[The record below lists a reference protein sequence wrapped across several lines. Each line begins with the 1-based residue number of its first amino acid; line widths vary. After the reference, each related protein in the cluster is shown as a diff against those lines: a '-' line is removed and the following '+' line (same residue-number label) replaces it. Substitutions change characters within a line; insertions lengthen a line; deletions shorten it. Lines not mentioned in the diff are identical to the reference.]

1 MNDEVRLKK
10 GFTLIELL
18 AVIVIIA
25 VIALITYPTV
35 NRVITNSR
43 MTALKNS
50 AEALLKET
58 NLQTAM
64 DKIGDNTQILI
75 TDERLKLKNNQFT
88 SGFIFKNSDGKLE
101 LKNVTNGYFCINGTS
116 GHLKI
121 EKGNCDYSDTTG
133 PTLVLQTGYIGATE
147 AMVLAEGRDNESGI
161 HGYEYKIG
169 DGDYTEMQDDNFYQ
183 FENLKRNTSYKV
195 TVRVTNGVGLT
206 TEKSITF
213 KTKNIS
219 AATFVVS
226 DADRWT
232 NKKDVTINY
241 PNRVSGV
248 IYRYKIGNGS
258 WQVLTSGKKK
268 ELELKENTTIYA
280 EVVLNGETV
289 SSNVSI
295 TKIDNTPPVI
305 ASITPD
311 TTAWKRQVTIQV
323 IASDTPSGI
332 AGYSFDDGATWTNAS
347 TYTTTKNGTY
357 KIKVKDYANNITSG
371 KITISNIDRTGPKCV
386 SSGGSNTWTNQSRTI
401 IGTCIDDGEGAGCV
415 SKTISRTISEDTNAK
430 LSPGVVKDVAGNETT
445 CPATEMVKV
454 DKTKPT
460 CTVSLSNTN
469 WTNKP
474 VTVYGKCK
482 DALSGCASND
492 IKKKYSNEMNAKVT
506 IGTIKD
512 KAGNETTCAS
522 SQNVRIDLTKPTC
535 TVSGGSTAWTS
546 GSRTVKG
553 TCSDTGGSGCKGDIS
568 YKYSGTANKNY
579 SITNAGAA
587 GAGKGG
593 TIYDKAGNS
602 ATCAAN
608 QTVKIDRKKPTCTVS
623 GGSTT
628 WTNTSKTVTG
638 KCSDDGSGCQ
648 GNISYTYSGTA
659 NQNYSITNAGAAGV
673 GKGGTVYDNVGNSAT
688 CSANQTIKIDRKK
701 PSCSVSGGSSAWTS
715 GSRTVKA
722 TCSDD
727 GSGCKGNLSYTYSGT
742 ANQNYSVSNAGAAG
756 AGKGG
761 TVYDKAGNSTTCA
774 ANQTVKIDRKK
785 PTCTVSGGSTAW
797 TSGSRTVKGTCSDT
811 GGSGCKGNLSYTY
824 SGTANQNYNITN
836 AGAAGAGKG
845 GTVYDNVGNSTTC
858 AANQTVRIDRKAPTC
873 TSSGGS
879 SDWVIGGSLT
889 ITGTCN
895 DSGGSGCKGNVSKTY
910 YPETNITNGSPGTV
924 YDNVGHS
931 TTCPANQQVHV
942 TDKLDAPI
950 ISNPT
955 GGNWVNYNYALTVK
969 TPNDKVS
976 VAYWQWKYG
985 STNWTTYSNSAKNT
999 FVTTQFTSEK
1009 NEAVYVRYCLA
1020 NGKCSPEASTMI
1032 RIDKT
1037 APRWNVTMHAGSYTN
1052 KAGAV
1057 TWYTC
1062 YAAINYMDNRNVD
1075 SGLGW
1080 RRNVTGNSGGSLGP
1094 DVNFNGPKQPSL
1106 EFSDI
1111 DVIGSFGAYYASYG
1125 FTICDMAGNCAT
1137 QGRTTGYC

>member
-88 SGFIFKNSDGKLE
+88 SGFIFRNSDGKLE

-121 EKGNCDYSDTTG
+121 EKGNCNYSDTTG

-147 AMVLAEGRDNESGI
+147 AMVLAQGSDNESGI
-161 HGYEYKIG
+161 RGYEYKIG
-169 DGDYTEMQDDNFYQ
+169 DGDYTDMQDDNFYQ

-219 AATFVVS
+219 SATFVVS

-268 ELELKENTTIYA
+268 ELEVKENTMIYA
-280 EVVLNGETV
+280 EVVLNEETV

-305 ASITPD
+305 TSITPD

-415 SKTISRTISEDTNAK
+415 ERTVSRTITTDVNAK
-430 LSPGVVKDVAGNETT
+430 MSPGVVKDVAGNETT

-553 TCSDTGGSGCKGDIS
+553 TCSDTGGSGCKG
-568 YKYSGTANKNY
+568 
-579 SITNAGAA
+579 
-587 GAGKGG
+587 
-593 TIYDKAGNS
+593 
-602 ATCAAN
+602 
-608 QTVKIDRKKPTCTVS
+608 
-623 GGSTT
+623 
-628 WTNTSKTVTG
+628 
-638 KCSDDGSGCQ
+638 
-648 GNISYTYSGTA
+648 
-659 NQNYSITNAGAAGV
+659 
-673 GKGGTVYDNVGNSAT
+673 
-688 CSANQTIKIDRKK
+688 
-701 PSCSVSGGSSAWTS
+701 
-715 GSRTVKA
+715 
-722 TCSDD
+722 
-727 GSGCKGNLSYTYSGT
+727 
-742 ANQNYSVSNAGAAG
+742 
-756 AGKGG
+756 
-761 TVYDKAGNSTTCA
+761 
-774 ANQTVKIDRKK
+774 
-785 PTCTVSGGSTAW
+785 
-797 TSGSRTVKGTCSDT
+797 
-811 GGSGCKGNLSYTY
+811 NLSYTY

-845 GTVYDNVGNSTTC
+845 GTVYDNVGNSITC

-931 TTCPANQQVHV
+931 TVCPANQQVHV

-985 STNWTTYSNSAKNT
+985 STNWTTYSNSATNNFT
-999 FVTTQFTSEK
+999 TTQFTSEK

-1080 RRNVTGNSGGSLGP
+1080 RRNITGNSGSVIGS

-1106 EFSDI
+1106 EFSDLDI
-1111 DVIGSFGAYYASYG
+1111 LGTFGAYYAYYG

-1137 QGRTTGYC
+1137 QPRTVGYC

>member
-1 MNDEVRLKK
+1 MSDEVRLKK

-25 VIALITYPTV
+25 VIALITYPV
-35 NRVITNSR
+35 INRVITNSR

-116 GHLKI
+116 GHLKV
-121 EKGNCDYSDTTG
+121 EKGNCNYSDTTG

-147 AMVLAEGRDNESGI
+147 AMVLAQGSDNESGI
-161 HGYEYKIG
+161 RGYEYKIG
-169 DGDYTEMQDDNFYQ
+169 DGDYTDMQDDNFYQ

-248 IYRYKIGNGS
+248 TYRYKIGNGS

-268 ELELKENTTIYA
+268 ELEVKENTMIYA

-415 SKTISRTISEDTNAK
+415 ERTVSRTITTDVNAK
-430 LSPGVVKDVAGNETT
+430 MSPGVVKDVAGNETT

-482 DALSGCASND
+482 DALSGCVSND
-492 IKKKYSNEMNAKVT
+492 IKKTYSQQINGKVT

-512 KAGNETTCAS
+512 KAGNETTCTS
-522 SQNVRIDLTKPTC
+522 TQNVKIDTTPPTC
-535 TVSGGSTAWTS
+535 TSTGGSTTWTS
-546 GSRTVKG
+546 GSRTITGV
-553 TCSDTGGSGCKGDIS
+553 CNDTGGSGCKG
-568 YKYSGTANKNY
+568 
-579 SITNAGAA
+579 
-587 GAGKGG
+587 
-593 TIYDKAGNS
+593 
-602 ATCAAN
+602 
-608 QTVKIDRKKPTCTVS
+608 
-623 GGSTT
+623 
-628 WTNTSKTVTG
+628 
-638 KCSDDGSGCQ
+638 
-648 GNISYTYSGTA
+648 NISYTYNAAA
-659 NQNYSITNAGAAGV
+659 NTNWNINNAG
-673 GKGGTVYDNVGNSAT
+673 
-688 CSANQTIKIDRKK
+688 
-701 PSCSVSGGSSAWTS
+701 P
-715 GSRTVKA
+715 
-722 TCSDD
+722 
-727 GSGCKGNLSYTYSGT
+727 
-742 ANQNYSVSNAGAAG
+742 AG

-761 TVYDKAGNSTTCA
+761 TVYDKAGNSASCP
-774 ANQTVKIDRKK
+774 ANQAIRLDRKN
-785 PTCTVSGGSTAW
+785 PTCTVTSSNPEW
-797 TSGSRTVKGTCSDT
+797 TNGNVTLTGKCSDD
-811 GGSGCKGNLSYTY
+811 GSGCKGDVTKTYTAETNGKY
-824 SGTANQNYNITN
+824 SPGI
-836 AGAAGAGKG
+836 
-845 GTVYDNVGNSTTC
+845 VYDNVGN
-858 AANQTVRIDRKAPTC
+858 K
-873 TSSGGS
+873 
-879 SDWVIGGSLT
+879 
-889 ITGTCN
+889 
-895 DSGGSGCKGNVSKTY
+895 
-910 YPETNITNGSPGTV
+910 
-924 YDNVGHS
+924 
-931 TTCPANQQVHV
+931 TTCPATGEVH
-942 TDKLDAPI
+942 
-950 ISNPT
+950 
-955 GGNWVNYNYALTVK
+955 
-969 TPNDKVS
+969 
-976 VAYWQWKYG
+976 
-985 STNWTTYSNSAKNT
+985 
-999 FVTTQFTSEK
+999 
-1009 NEAVYVRYCLA
+1009 
-1020 NGKCSPEASTMI
+1020 
-1032 RIDKT
+1032 IDKT
-1037 APRWNVTMHAGSYTN
+1037 APNCPSFSANVSTSGCTSIKTMSITITPTSDTKEWEWFTNSTSGWTSWGMRTGTKTETMSSMSNLQNRQGKVIVKDEAGNTRECLTPSYCLTVP
-1052 KAGAV
+1052 V
-1057 TWYTC
+1057 TCSQSNYKGCSVRYTC
-1062 YAAINYMDNRNVD
+1062 KFGSPDTAINGYTQLHNSPSYSSPAHILNTRTKLYVISESAGFYFVYFEGNPFSWHPYYGTGCAV
-1075 SGLGW
+1075 SGC
-1080 RRNVTGNSGGSLGP
+1080 NSGTRYGYVAKSCTSTTNPGRP
-1094 DVNFNGPKQPSL
+1094 QDVPTCYSQC
-1106 EFSDI
+1106 
-1111 DVIGSFGAYYASYG
+1111 IG
-1125 FTICDMAGNCAT
+1125 
-1137 QGRTTGYC
+1137 